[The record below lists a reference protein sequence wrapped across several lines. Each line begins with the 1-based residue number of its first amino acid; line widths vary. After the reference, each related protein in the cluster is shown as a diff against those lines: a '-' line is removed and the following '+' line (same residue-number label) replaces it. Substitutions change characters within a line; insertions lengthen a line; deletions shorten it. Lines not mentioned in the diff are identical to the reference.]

1 MNFDLTEDEKR
12 FQSELCDF
20 LDGEITR
27 EIAEESDSGLG
38 LGPYSWEL
46 MRKLGA
52 KRWLAPSYPVEYG
65 GLGLSRIYRYIVQR
79 ELDYRNALAFIKCLG
94 LIGVDIAGPTIL
106 RHGSKELKE
115 EFLPRIAAGEIEFA
129 LGYSEPD
136 AGSDLSRLR
145 IRAVEDGDSY
155 IITGQKIYQSHS
167 HFAQYHWLVARTDVD
182 VPRHKGISMFVVD
195 LKTPGIT
202 IEPLWEMS
210 GIRTNQV
217 FYEEVRVPKKYLV
230 GEKNRGWYYVASAL
244 DLERTVSVGYLESVV
259 EKIIDYIK
267 NTSRNGTPLGNNPI
281 VRQRIAD
288 IIIEIHV
295 VRNLIRRVAWLQD
308 KGIVPN
314 SEASQAKLFTG
325 ELFQH
330 IAQAGLDIMGL
341 DGLVRKDSKRAMLG
355 GLMESFFRSSFLPS
369 IGGGTSEIM
378 RNIIAVRGLGLPLQ

>member
-1 MNFDLTEDEKR
+1 MDFEFTQDETKFR
-12 FQSELCDF
+12 KELCDF
-20 LDGEITR
+20 LDREITK
-27 EIAEESDSGLG
+27 EVVEESDSGLG
-38 LGPYSWEL
+38 LGPHSWEL

-94 LIGVDIAGPTIL
+94 LVGVDIAGPSIL
-106 RHGSKELKE
+106 RHGSKELKD

-136 AGSDLSRLR
+136 AGSDLSSLR
-145 IRAVEDGDSY
+145 IRAVEDGDSFV
-155 IITGQKIYQSHS
+155 ITGQKIFQSHS
-167 HFAQYHWLVARTDVD
+167 HFAQYHWLVARTDVN
-182 VPRHKGISMFVVD
+182 VPRHKGISMFIVD

-210 GIRTNQV
+210 GIRTNEV
-217 FYEEVRVPKKYLV
+217 FYEGVRVPKKYLV
-230 GEKNRGWYYVASAL
+230 GEKSKGWYYVASAL
-244 DLERTVSVGYLESVV
+244 DLERTVTVGYLESIV

-267 NTSRNGTPLGNNPI
+267 NASRNGAPLANNPL

-288 IIIEIHV
+288 IVIEIHV

-314 SEASQAKLFTG
+314 YEASQAKLFTG
-325 ELFQH
+325 EIFQH
-330 IAQAGLDIMGL
+330 IAQAGLEIMGL
-341 DGLVRKDSKRAMLG
+341 DGLLRQGSKHAVLDG
-355 GLMESFFRSSFLPS
+355 IMESFFRSSFLPS

-378 RNIIAVRGLGLPLQ
+378 RNIIALRGLGLPLQ